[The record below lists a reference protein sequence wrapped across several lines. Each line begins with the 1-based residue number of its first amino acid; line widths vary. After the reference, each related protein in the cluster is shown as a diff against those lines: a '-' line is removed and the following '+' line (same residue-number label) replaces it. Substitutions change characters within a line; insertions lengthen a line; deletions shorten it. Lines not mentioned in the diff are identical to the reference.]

1 MFSRGCFSHRHSAL
15 SITRPSPYTDSQQ
28 DTQLWV
34 RILSVV
40 PKFLEGPERDSGGGG
55 EEYGHVSYNDN
66 EPTEV
71 GPHLRD
77 ETCHPTVAQ
86 SFSNF
91 SGHTNPPGILLKSRF

>member
-1 MFSRGCFSHRHSAL
+1 MCC
-15 SITRPSPYTDSQQ
+15 
-28 DTQLWV
+28 
-34 RILSVV
+34 
-40 PKFLEGPERDSGGGG
+40 
-55 EEYGHVSYNDN
+55 GHVSCNDK

-91 SGHTNPPGILLKSRF
+91 SGHTNPPGILLKAGSDSGLLSGATLHFYQEPSGVHTAGGYFEK